1 MDSIIANALLSN
13 GSSNLHIEYG
23 TLSSQTS
30 WSVSGYQDSSCALVA
45 AYISEGNTLSCIVFN
60 DNRSY
65 KVRMQVSASRN
76 YGMSVSFT
84 SNGAISVGM
93 TYGSA
98 TAYAT
103 AYLIIGVP

>member
-1 MDSIIANALLSN
+1 
-13 GSSNLHIEYG
+13 
-23 TLSSQTS
+23 
-30 WSVSGYQDSSCALVA
+30 
-45 AYISEGNTLSCIVFN
+45 
-60 DNRSY
+60 
-65 KVRMQVSASRN
+65 MQVSASRN